1 LLEKIDLVMWTKNG
15 AGTLPLVFNRI
26 SEVIPNKFVNN
37 RIVVDDH
44 STDHTREIAK
54 SFGWNVILNEGSGIS
69 DGANTALKYVKSEFF
84 ISFEQDLLL
93 AKNWWEKIPKL
104 LGKEKVAIASGIR
117 LPNKPL
123 SY

>member
-26 SEVIPNKFVNN
+26 SEVIPDKFVNN

-69 DGANTALKYVKSEFF
+69 DGANTDLKYVK
-84 ISFEQDLLL
+84 
-93 AKNWWEKIPKL
+93 
-104 LGKEKVAIASGIR
+104 
-117 LPNKPL
+117 
-123 SY
+123 